1 MNSKTAVLGL
11 GNPIMT
17 DEGIGPVL
25 VGRFSHISEQYPG
38 VAFKD
43 VGTGGFSLLY
53 ELEDLD
59 KVVFIDCAL
68 MAREP
73 GTIKRFTPNDVETI
87 KRLAHFSLH
96 EGDLLSLLDQAKQLD
111 QCPDEVVIF
120 GIQPETVDYGLALT
134 ACLADRLDE
143 YITVIS
149 DELTD

>member
-1 MNSKTAVLGL
+1 MTSKTAVLGL

-25 VGRFSHISEQYPG
+25 VGRFSSLTAQYPN
-38 VAFKD
+38 VIFKD

-53 ELEDLD
+53 DLEGVER
-59 KVVFIDCAL
+59 VVFIDCAL
-68 MAREP
+68 MGLEP
-73 GTIKRFTPNDVETI
+73 GTITRFTPDEVETI

-96 EGDLLSLLDQAKQLD
+96 EGDLLSLLDKARQLG

-120 GIQPETVDYGLALT
+120 GIQPETIDYGLKLT
-134 ACLADRLDE
+134 DCLANRLDE

-149 DELTD
+149 QEITD